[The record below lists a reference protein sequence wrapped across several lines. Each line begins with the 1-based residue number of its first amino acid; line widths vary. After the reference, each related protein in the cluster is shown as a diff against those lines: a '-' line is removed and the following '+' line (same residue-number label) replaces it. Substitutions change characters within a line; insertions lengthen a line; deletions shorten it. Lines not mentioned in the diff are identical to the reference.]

1 MTTAQSLHLNPYS
14 TSQEEIDNCSLGSD
28 YLLQEYHTGNPA
40 ITYAYGA
47 KTDTLDANVPRTYN
61 QAMKSVEKE
70 FWEKAIAAEIQ
81 SMITHD
87 VWQETI
93 IPRPAKPITT
103 KWIFR
108 PKCDING
115 NILSNTKLVSLLAV
129 LNKFTAE
136 TSMKPTV
143 LYFVYFLHSQAS
155 FHWYCFKWMW
165 KRPF

>member
-1 MTTAQSLHLNPYS
+1 
-14 TSQEEIDNCSLGSD
+14 
-28 YLLQEYHTGNPA
+28 
-40 ITYAYGA
+40 
-47 KTDTLDANVPRTYN
+47 
-61 QAMKSVEKE
+61 
-70 FWEKAIAAEIQ
+70 
-81 SMITHD
+81 MITHD

-165 KRPF
+165 KRPFWMHLCRRRYISVSLKEFLFSIPTMVSVLNAPCMALNNLFALGTMISINHWLIKDVNACKMRAVCFISIRLKVLRS